1 MTRHID
7 NAAEF
12 GRVAVLMGGRS
23 AEREISLISGNAVLA
38 GLQRQGVDAYA
49 IDVSFD
55 ICHQLGSGQFDRAF
69 IVLHGRGGEDGEIQ
83 GFLQA
88 INLPYTGSSVAASVL
103 SMNKRISKNNWI
115 QQGLPTAGFERV
127 SADTDAEDL
136 VRRLG
141 LPLIIKPVNEGSSI
155 GMSKVNSA
163 VQLAEAIDLALKYD
177 SDVIAEQ
184 WIQGEEF
191 TVAILNGEALPA
203 IRLKTPR
210 EFYDFEAK
218 YQSNSTEYL
227 CPCGLDQESEQQMQ
241 QLALKAFDGLGMS
254 GWGRIDFMRDGKGE
268 FFLLEANSVPG
279 MTDHSLVPMAAKQAG
294 MDFDELVWRILET
307 SVGEGSDGRE

>member
-1 MTRHID
+1 MTRRIEH
-7 NAAEF
+7 AADF

-38 GLQRQGVDAYA
+38 GLQRKGVDAYG

-55 ICHQLGSGQFDRAF
+55 ICHKLGSGQFDRAF
-69 IVLHGRGGEDGEIQ
+69 VVLHGRGGEDGEIQ

-88 INLPYTGSSVAASVL
+88 INLPYTGNGVTASVL

-127 SADTDAEDL
+127 TAKTDVAAL
-136 VRRLG
+136 VGRLG

-155 GMSKVNSA
+155 GMSKVNTEQQLSA
-163 VQLAEAIDLALKYD
+163 AIELALKYD
-177 SDVIAEQ
+177 ADVIAEQ
-184 WIQGEEF
+184 WIQGEEY
-191 TVAILNGEALPA
+191 TVAILDGEALPA

-210 EFYDFEAK
+210 EFYDYEAK
-218 YQSNSTEYL
+218 YQSNTTEYL
-227 CPCGLDQESEQQMQ
+227 CPCGLDSQSEEQMQ
-241 QLALKAFDGLGMS
+241 QLALQAFNGLGMS
-254 GWGRIDFMRDGKGE
+254 GWGRVDFMRDGAGQ
-268 FFLLEANSVPG
+268 FYLLEANSVPG

-294 MDFDELVWRILET
+294 ISFDDLVWRILET
-307 SVGEGSDGRE
+307 SFREAS

>member
-1 MTRHID
+1 MTRRID

-23 AEREISLISGNAVLA
+23 AEREISLISGKAVLA
-38 GLQRQGVDAYA
+38 GLQRKGVDAYA

-55 ICHQLGSGQFDRAF
+55 LCHKLGSGQFDRAF
-69 IVLHGRGGEDGEIQ
+69 VVLHGRGGEDGEIQ

-88 INLPYTGSSVAASVL
+88 INLPYTGNGVTASVL

-127 SADTDAEDL
+127 TATTDVTEL
-136 VRRLG
+136 VAKLG

-155 GMSKVNSA
+155 GMSKVNTEQ
-163 VQLAEAIDLALKYD
+163 QLSEAIELALKYD
-177 SDVIAEQ
+177 ADVIAEQ
-184 WIQGEEF
+184 WIQGEEY
-191 TVAILNGEALPA
+191 TVAILDGEALPA

-210 EFYDFEAK
+210 EFYDYEAK
-218 YQSNSTEYL
+218 YQSNTTEYL
-227 CPCGLDQESEQQMQ
+227 CPCGLDAESEEQMQ
-241 QLALKAFDGLGMS
+241 QLAVRAFEGLGMS
-254 GWGRIDFMRDGKGE
+254 GWGRVDFMRDGAGQ
-268 FFLLEANSVPG
+268 FYLLEANSVPG

-294 MDFDELVWRILET
+294 IDFDDLVWRILET
-307 SVGEGSDGRE
+307 SFREVR

>member
-1 MTRHID
+1 MTRRVE

-23 AEREISLISGNAVLA
+23 AEREISLISGNEVLA
-38 GLQRQGVDAYA
+38 GLQRKGVDAYG

-55 ICHQLGSGQFDRAF
+55 ICHKLGSGQFDRAF

-88 INLPYTGSSVAASVL
+88 INLPYTGNGVTASVL

-127 SADTDAEDL
+127 TATTDVAEL
-136 VRRLG
+136 VARLG

-155 GMSKVNSA
+155 GMSKVNTEK
-163 VQLAEAIDLALKYD
+163 QLSHAIDLALKYD
-177 SDVIAEQ
+177 ADVIAEQ
-184 WIQGEEF
+184 WIQGEEY
-191 TVAILNGEALPA
+191 TVAILDGEALPA
-203 IRLKTPR
+203 IRLKTPH
-210 EFYDFEAK
+210 EFYDYEAK
-218 YQSNSTEYL
+218 YKANTTEYL
-227 CPCGLDQESEQQMQ
+227 CPCGLDAESEEQMQ
-241 QLALKAFDGLGMS
+241 QLAVQAFNGLGMS
-254 GWGRIDFMRDGKGE
+254 GWGRVDFMRDGAGQ
-268 FFLLEANSVPG
+268 FYLLEANSVPG

-294 MDFDELVWRILET
+294 ISFDDLVWRILET
-307 SVGEGSDGRE
+307 SFREAN

>member
-1 MTRHID
+1 MTRRVE

-23 AEREISLISGNAVLA
+23 AEREISLISGNEVLA
-38 GLQRQGVDAYA
+38 GLQRKGVDAYG

-55 ICHQLGSGQFDRAF
+55 ICHKLGSGQFDRAF

-88 INLPYTGSSVAASVL
+88 INLPYTGNGVTASVL

-127 SADTDAEDL
+127 TATTDVAEL
-136 VRRLG
+136 VARLG

-155 GMSKVNSA
+155 GMSKVNTEQ
-163 VQLAEAIDLALKYD
+163 QLSEAIDLALKYD
-177 SDVIAEQ
+177 ADVIAEQ
-184 WIQGEEF
+184 WIQGEEY
-191 TVAILNGEALPA
+191 TVAILDGEAMPA
-203 IRLKTPR
+203 IRLKTPH
-210 EFYDFEAK
+210 EFYDYEAK
-218 YQSNSTEYL
+218 YKANTTEYL
-227 CPCGLDQESEQQMQ
+227 CPCGLDTESEEQMQ
-241 QLALKAFDGLGMS
+241 QLAVQAFNGLGMS
-254 GWGRIDFMRDGKGE
+254 GWGRVDFMRDGAGQ
-268 FFLLEANSVPG
+268 FYLLEANSVPG

-294 MDFDELVWRILET
+294 ISFDDLVWRILET
-307 SVGEGSDGRE
+307 SFREAN